1 MRFGHRAIGRVLLLV
16 GVLTVG
22 LVLSMSP
29 AEAHG
34 AHMAPDEVV
43 AVDVAADHAAHGHL
57 NHCHG
62 GAFCPAAAV
71 VSLAPVL
78 PEPMLRCG
86 RCVRREPHAADVAAT
101 TFDPPP
107 PRVLI

>member
-1 MRFGHRAIGRVLLLV
+1 MLLLV

-22 LVLSMSP
+22 LVLFASP

-34 AHMAPDEVV
+34 AHMIPDEVV
-43 AVDVAADHAAHGHL
+43 DANAAVDHAGHGHL

-71 VSLAPVL
+71 VPPVPVV
-78 PEPMLRCG
+78 PEPIIGCARCS
-86 RCVRREPHAADVAAT
+86 RPEPAAAVAAPT
-101 TFDPPP
+101 GFDPPP
-107 PRVLI
+107 PRTLI